1 MISVSNIERFAIHDG
16 PGIRTTV
23 FLKGCMLHCPWCANP
38 ETWGVQPVL
47 MHDERKCVHCRLCEK
62 HCPQKAITFEPD
74 FHIDYSLCR
83 ACGTCTQTC
92 IPNALE
98 ISGKWMTAEE
108 ILDEATKDKK
118 YYENSQGGITL
129 SGGEPLFQF
138 EESFE
143 LIQRI
148 HEEEFHLALETTGN
162 YSLEKLQKVEPYVD
176 LFLMDCKHLDPE
188 KLYHVT
194 GADYD
199 QIMENFA
206 YLSKHCPQKVI
217 VRMPVIWDFNQDQIE
232 KIIEWAATLHF
243 PEVDLLP
250 YHSLAKNKWEN
261 LQMKYSYAQYPLMD
275 KKDLM
280 PAVEYGKKIGI
291 RVKIGG

>member
-1 MISVSNIERFAIHDG
+1 MISVSNIERFAVHDG

-38 ETWGVQPVL
+38 ETWSVQPVL
-47 MHDERKCVHCRLCEK
+47 MHDEKKCVHCRLCEK
-62 HCPQKAITFEPD
+62 YCPQKAITFEPD

-148 HEEEFHLALETTGN
+148 HIEGFHLALETTGN

-188 KLYHVT
+188 KLYHIT

-250 YHSLAKNKWEN
+250 YHSLGKNKWEN